1 MAFLE
6 DICIHTS
13 TVLWREFFVVWG
25 PGNSQGQILPQFSAS
40 QSPRILQEEISSK
53 LGQLYAHFW
62 GFISP
67 ESSKDG
73 EKEIGHEIDHSDGG
87 GSSSIVKWLDQWL
100 LLSRESCWPTSRIPL
115 VSASF
120 SCLCLH
126 AIPVTHPN
134 LVCQSPISAKFPSC
148 VSSSNCLSC
157 F

>member
-6 DICIHTS
+6 DICIHIS
-13 TVLWREFFVVWG
+13 TFLWREFFIVWG
-25 PGNSQGQILPQFSAS
+25 PGNSQGQILPQFSTS
-40 QSPRILQEEISSK
+40 QSPRILQEEMSSK
-53 LGQLYAHFW
+53 LGQLDAHFW
-62 GFISP
+62 GFVSP

-73 EKEIGHEIDHSDGG
+73 EIEIGHEIDQSDG
-87 GSSSIVKWLDQWL
+87 GSSSIVKRLDQWL
-100 LLSRESCWPTSRIPL
+100 LLSHESCWPTSRIPL

-120 SCLCLH
+120 SRLFLH
-126 AIPVTHPN
+126 AIPATHPN